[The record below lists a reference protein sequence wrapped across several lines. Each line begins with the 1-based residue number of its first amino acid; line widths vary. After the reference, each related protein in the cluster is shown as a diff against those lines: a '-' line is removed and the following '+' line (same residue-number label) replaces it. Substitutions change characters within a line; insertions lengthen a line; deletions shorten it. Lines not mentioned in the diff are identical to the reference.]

1 MARRIGSDGT
11 RTQAAI
17 RAAATR
23 LIAQRGYEA
32 LSMRRLA
39 EEIGL
44 QAPAIYRYYPNK
56 QAILLCLMEAHILE
70 MLEGWRA
77 AKPAGT
83 GPGASAAASAGA
95 RLEAFTRFH
104 IRHHWPRLDGLSVSH
119 FELRSLSAENF
130 ARIEGLRNRYERE
143 VVAILQAGVASGEF
157 VRMDARV
164 TARAVMALLNGL
176 TTWYR
181 PDGPIGRAEIE
192 DMYWSMV
199 ARLVGIGAKAVGTV
213 TGGRL
218 QPA

>member
-23 LIAQRGYEA
+23 LIARRGYDG

-44 QAPAIYRYYPNK
+44 QAAAIYRYYPNK
-56 QAILLCLMEAHILE
+56 QAILFSLMETHAVE
-70 MLEGWRA
+70 MLDAWRA
-77 AKPAGT
+77 ARASGDHGGSPA
-83 GPGASAAASAGA
+83 A

-104 IRHHWPRLDGLSVSH
+104 IRHHWSRIDGLSVSDL
-119 FELRSLSAENF
+119 ELRSLSPGNF
-130 ARIEGLRNRYERE
+130 ATIEALRNRYERE
-143 VVAILQAGVASGEF
+143 VVTILQGGISSGAF

-164 TARAVMALLNGL
+164 VARAILALLNGL

-199 ARLVGIGAKAVGTV
+199 ARLVGVGAGAAA
-213 TGGRL
+213 GRL

>member
-11 RTQAAI
+11 RTRGAI

-23 LIAQRGYEA
+23 LIARHGFEA

-44 QAPAIYRYYPNK
+44 QAAAIYRYYPNK
-56 QAILLCLMEAHILE
+56 QAILLCLMETHILE
-70 MLEGWRA
+70 TLEGWRA
-77 AKPAGT
+77 ARPDGGT
-83 GPGASAAASAGA
+83 DPVG

-104 IRHHWPRLDGLSVSH
+104 ISHHWSRTDGLSVSH
-119 FELRSLSAENF
+119 LELRSLDAENF
-130 ARIEGLRNRYERE
+130 ARIAALRNRYERE
-143 VVAILQAGVASGEF
+143 VTAILQAGVASGAF
-157 VRMDARV
+157 VRTDARV
-164 TARAVMALLNGL
+164 TARAIIALLNGL

-192 DMYWSMV
+192 DMYWGMV
-199 ARLVGIGAKAVGTV
+199 ARLAGIGTAVPA
-213 TGGRL
+213 GRL

>member
-23 LIAQRGYEA
+23 LIAQRGYEG

-44 QAPAIYRYYPNK
+44 QAATIYRYYPNK
-56 QAILLCLMEAHILE
+56 QAILVSLMEAHVLE
-70 MLEGWRA
+70 MIEGWRA
-77 AKPAGT
+77 ARPTGGPA
-83 GPGASAAASAGA
+83 A

-104 IRHHWPRLDGLSVSH
+104 IRHHWPRIDGLYVSH

-130 ARIEGLRNRYERE
+130 ARIEALRTGYERE
-143 VVAILQAGVASGEF
+143 VVGILQAGVAAGEF
-157 VRMDARV
+157 ARLDARV
-164 TARAVMALLNGL
+164 TARAIIAMLNGL

-199 ARLVGIGAKAVGTV
+199 ARLVGTGARAAATV
-213 TGGRL
+213 AGGRL

>member
-23 LIAQRGYEA
+23 LIARHGYEG

-44 QAPAIYRYYPNK
+44 QAAAIYRYYPNK
-56 QAILLCLMEAHILE
+56 QAILVCVMEVHATE

-77 AKPAGT
+77 ARPGDGSSGGPAT
-83 GPGASAAASAGA
+83 

-104 IRHHWPRLDGLSVSH
+104 IRHHWSRIDGLSVSH
-119 FELRSLSAENF
+119 LELRSLAPENF
-130 ARIEGLRNRYERE
+130 ARIEVVRNRYERE
-143 VVAILQAGVASGEF
+143 VVTILEAGVASGAF
-157 VRMDARV
+157 VRMDERV
-164 TARAVMALLNGL
+164 TARAIIALLNGL

-192 DMYWSMV
+192 DMYWRMV
-199 ARLVGIGAKAVGTV
+199 ARLAGIGAPVAA
-213 TGGRL
+213 GRML
-218 QPA
+218 PA

>member
-11 RTQAAI
+11 RTEAAI

-23 LIAQRGYEA
+23 LIARRGYEG

-44 QAPAIYRYYPNK
+44 QAAAIYRYYPNK
-56 QAILLCLMEAHILE
+56 QAILVCLVESHVLG

-77 AKPAGT
+77 ARPAG
-83 GPGASAAASAGA
+83 GPADGPVA

-104 IRHHWPRLDGLSVSH
+104 IRHHWSRIDALYVSH
-119 FELRSLSAENF
+119 FELRSLSEENF
-130 ARIEGLRNRYERE
+130 ARIGKLRNRYERE
-143 VVAILQAGVASGEF
+143 VVAILQAGAASGEF

-164 TARAVMALLNGL
+164 TARAIIALLNGL

-181 PDGPIGRAEIE
+181 PDGPLGRAEIE
-192 DMYWSMV
+192 DMYWGMV
-199 ARLVGIGAKAVGTV
+199 ARLVGAGATAAP
-213 TGGRL
+213 GRL

>member
-23 LIAQRGYEA
+23 LIARRGYEA

-44 QAPAIYRYYPNK
+44 QAAAIYRYYPNK
-56 QAILLCLMEAHILE
+56 QAILFCLMETHVLE
-70 MLEGWRA
+70 MLEAWRA
-77 AKPAGT
+77 ARPAGS
-83 GPGASAAASAGA
+83 PVV

-104 IRHHWPRLDGLSVSH
+104 IRHHWPRIDGLSVSH

-130 ARIEGLRNRYERE
+130 ERIEALRNRYERE
-143 VVAILQAGVASGEF
+143 VVAILQAGVASGDF
-157 VRMDARV
+157 VRMDPRV
-164 TARAVMALLNGL
+164 AARAIIALLNGL

-199 ARLVGIGAKAVGTV
+199 ARLVGIGAPAGAD
-213 TGGRL
+213 RL